1 MNASPTVERERKMP
15 KTTTATAARITIM
28 GDTLVIDHLSLQ
40 DAELAAFVAERTDT
54 ERAPLVE
61 RALRIGLLSVRD
73 AGVTVNVDYIQKEFE
88 RLLHHTDASHEK
100 AAHVLETSL
109 RETFADGDGR
119 LPVILER
126 FLGNKGSLQRFVND
140 LFDEERR
147 DSAIGRMRTLLD
159 GYFDG
164 DGALLTR
171 MLDPRRTDSPL
182 HGFRAEVRDA
192 LKDVGDRLL
201 KLEAGREAR
210 AQERAKGSA
219 KGIDF
224 EDDVEASLGTIAR
237 GCGDIVEPT
246 GRIVGDTVRGRK
258 GDFVQTL
265 NPAWTRGLTVR
276 IAIEAKSGR
285 KHLPDIRRELDMA
298 RINRGAAVA
307 LAVFAAGCA
316 PTGCAPLTLHGE
328 HVICELDVNDPSDC
342 TLETAI
348 RLARALALAS
358 SRERSSDVDVVTV
371 HRHLDAARNHLK
383 AVTSMKTKLTSI
395 GGATREISAAL
406 DTMRQGVIECVAGVE
421 EEIARGDH
429 SAGHQ
434 DVA

>member
-1 MNASPTVERERKMP
+1 MP
-15 KTTTATAARITIM
+15 KTTVAAAAGITVN
-28 GDTLVIDHLSLQ
+28 GDTLIVDHLSLH
-40 DAELAAFVAERTDT
+40 DGELAAFVAERD
-54 ERAPLVE
+54 ESDRVPLVE

-88 RLLHHTDASHEK
+88 RLVHQTDESHEK
-100 AAHVLETSL
+100 AARVLETSL

-119 LPVILER
+119 LPIILER
-126 FLGNKGSLQRFVND
+126 FLGDKGSLQRFVND

-147 DSAIGRMRTLLD
+147 DSAIGRMRKLLD
-159 GYFDG
+159 RYFDG
-164 DGALLTR
+164 DGALLAR

-182 HGFRAEVRDA
+182 HGFRTEVRDA
-192 LKDVGDRLL
+192 LKDVGERLV

-219 KGIDF
+219 KGDDF
-224 EDDVEASLGTIAR
+224 EDEVEASLGAIAR
-237 GCGDIVEPT
+237 GCGDVVEPT

-265 NPAWTRGLTVR
+265 NPSWTRGLTVR
-276 IAIEAKSGR
+276 IAIEAKSGP
-285 KHLPDIRRELDMA
+285 KHLADITRELDAA
-298 RINRGAAVA
+298 RTNRSAAVA
-307 LAVFAAGCA
+307 VAVFAAGCA
-316 PTGCAPLTLHGE
+316 PAGCAPLTLHGE
-328 HVICELDVNDPSDC
+328 HVICELDVNDPGDC

-358 SRERSSDVDVVTV
+358 SRERSSDVDVATV
-371 HRHLDAARNHLK
+371 SRHLEAARNHLK
-383 AVTSMKTKLTSI
+383 TVTSMKTKLTSI

-406 DTMRQGVIECVAGVE
+406 DTMRQGVMECVAGVE

-429 SAGHQ
+429 AGHQ